1 MQIVDA
7 IVSREG
13 ANNAWAKVVF
23 LGDRGESVSVRLPCP
38 VPSGGPIGRVR
49 LIKRAASLLRGLVED
64 DAFGKLGDQVWP
76 VSAGRFGISDVAGRP
91 QEQWQ
96 GHSAS
101 GDE

>member
-23 LGDRGESVSVRLPCP
+23 LGDRGESVSVRLPYP
-38 VPSGGPIGRVR
+38 VPSGGPLGRVR
-49 LIKRAASLLRGLVED
+49 LIKRAASLLRGLVEE
-64 DAFGKLGDQVWP
+64 DAFGRLVDQAWP
-76 VSAGRFGISDVAGRP
+76 VPAGRFGISDVAGMP
-91 QEQWQ
+91 EQWK
-96 GHSAS
+96 GRSAS